1 MCTVKYKNEDNT
13 SENSTHKLYIIK
25 KWSNNKVLF
34 VKFIFNS
41 RQFSALGF
49 VKLGPFHCVDL
60 FVFICV
66 HFVFFFILHSCIIVS
81 TVGWTCWDWT
91 LILRTLSSFSALTLL
106 VGSYDLL
113 KLVPDMTFHVFVGML
128 NLAQPSTLC
137 KSRMSVRS
145 FN

>member
-25 KWSNNKVLF
+25 KRSNNKVLF

-66 HFVFFFILHSCIIVS
+66 HFVFFSYCIV
-81 TVGWTCWDWT
+81 V
-91 LILRTLSSFSALTLL
+91 
-106 VGSYDLL
+106 
-113 KLVPDMTFHVFVGML
+113 
-128 NLAQPSTLC
+128 
-137 KSRMSVRS
+137 
-145 FN
+145 